1 MSAEPVENLELR
13 AVEQRNRLHQ
23 TTSELKGKISETR
36 EQLDPGETFGNILQ
50 EMPPRPAYLP
60 CSSDTDRRN
69 VHPALMRLMQH

>member
-36 EQLDPGETFGNILQ
+36 DQLDP
-50 EMPPRPAYLP
+50 A
-60 CSSDTDRRN
+60 RN
-69 VHPALMRLMQH
+69 VREHFAGVAATAGALALLVGYGVAGMFTRR

>member
-36 EQLDPGETFGNILQ
+36 EQLDP
-50 EMPPRPAYLP
+50 A
-60 CSSDTDRRN
+60 RN
-69 VHPALMRLMQH
+69 VREHFAGVAAAAGARALLVGYGIAGMFTRR